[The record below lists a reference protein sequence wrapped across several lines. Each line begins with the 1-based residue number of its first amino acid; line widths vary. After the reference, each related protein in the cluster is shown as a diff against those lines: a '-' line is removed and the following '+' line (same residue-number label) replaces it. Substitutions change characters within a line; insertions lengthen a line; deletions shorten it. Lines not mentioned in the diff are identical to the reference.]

1 MRPLLKIFLTFF
13 PKTVYESPTT
23 LEIFKKPVVK
33 IFYVLGCQKNLFPRP
48 FTVTV
53 TFTKKKLEG
62 EARAA
67 AKNPK
72 LGLHP
77 MIQRRSVVKLCNID
91 DERRAQVTWS
101 KQQLS

>member
-53 TFTKKKLEG
+53 TFTKKKLKRG
-62 EARAA
+62 
-67 AKNPK
+67 
-72 LGLHP
+72 LGLLLK
-77 MIQRRSVVKLCNID
+77 ILN
-91 DERRAQVTWS
+91 
-101 KQQLS
+101 

>member
-1 MRPLLKIFLTFF
+1 MRPVENIFF

-53 TFTKKKLEG
+53 TFTKKDLKRGLKLLL
-62 EARAA
+62 
-67 AKNPK
+67 KILN
-72 LGLHP
+72 
-77 MIQRRSVVKLCNID
+77 
-91 DERRAQVTWS
+91 
-101 KQQLS
+101 